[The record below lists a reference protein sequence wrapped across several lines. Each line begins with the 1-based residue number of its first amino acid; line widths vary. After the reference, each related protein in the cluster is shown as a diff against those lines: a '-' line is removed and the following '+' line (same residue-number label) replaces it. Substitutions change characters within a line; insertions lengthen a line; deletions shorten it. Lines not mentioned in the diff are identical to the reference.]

1 VPEQAAE
8 AGVVEGVVEGGHL
21 QKCLKTRRTPK
32 VSLADVIGAG
42 LFIGGWQFRSHRR
55 RAIGPSVPSN
65 RHLSAHSGRT
75 CWGCS
80 SHE

>member
-1 VPEQAAE
+1 MPEQAAE

-21 QKCLKTRRTPK
+21 QKCLKRRRTPK

-55 RAIGPSVPSN
+55 RGIGNSVPKQSASFSPVLSN
-65 RHLSAHSGRT
+65 LLGEWQS
-75 CWGCS
+75 
-80 SHE
+80 